1 MSLFEIDLHPKKAT
15 INSCAGALFL
25 DFVIARRLCPNITV
39 RRGAHGGRSE
49 QEATEG
55 TEMGS
60 ILCFLCYLLLSL
72 EAEACRS
79 DDGCAFMFVC
89 FSWVAVIFPA
99 QWEGGLCLRGS
110 RGRPD
115 ICGDVRA

>member
-1 MSLFEIDLHPKKAT
+1 MST
-15 INSCAGALFL
+15 VTGAGSLSR
-25 DFVIARRLCPNITV
+25 VV

-72 EAEACRS
+72 EAGPFRA
-79 DDGCAFMFVC
+79 DDADF
-89 FSWVAVIFPA
+89 FS
-99 QWEGGLCLRGS
+99 
-110 RGRPD
+110 
-115 ICGDVRA
+115 

>member
-60 ILCFLCYLLLSL
+60 ILCFLCYLLLNL
-72 EAEACRS
+72 EAAAFRP
-79 DDGCAFMFVC
+79 DDGGAFLFVC
-89 FSWVAVIFPA
+89 FASVAVTFPA
-99 QWEGGLCLRGS
+99 QWQGRPSLRVR
-110 RGRPD
+110 RGRPE
-115 ICGDVRA
+115 IFEIM